1 MPWAQVK
8 EITAEGARVGILFK
22 PEFAKFL
29 LRIEDG
35 SQIEIRTYNAMT
47 EREMKEWAR
56 RMRERKQAHD
66 TAASGHSLR
75 PDAPR
80 FNARKAIRR
89 KKKGSGSDALP
100 FVICS

>member
-75 PDAPR
+75 PDAP
-80 FNARKAIRR
+80 
-89 KKKGSGSDALP
+89 P
-100 FVICS
+100 VQCT